1 MYIYFRNIV
10 RTVNFYTL
18 NKDNM
23 SVITILLIY
32 ILIINLIGFFLMG
45 IDKQKARKHAFRIPE
60 ATLFTVA
67 LIGGSIGT
75 TAGMFLFRHKTRHWY
90 FRYGMPAIIV
100 IQFLCILFLILGPVK
115 ITIF

>member
-1 MYIYFRNIV
+1 
-10 RTVNFYTL
+10 
-18 NKDNM
+18 M

-32 ILIINLIGFFLMG
+32 IAVINLIGFFIMG

-67 LIGGSIGT
+67 IIGGSVGT
-75 TAGMFLFRHKTRHWY
+75 TLGMFIFRHKTKHWY
-90 FRYGMPAIIV
+90 FKYGMPAIIV
-100 IQFLCILFLILGPVK
+100 IQVLCILFLVFGPVK